1 MSREL
6 VPSSPAAAAIAAVQA
21 NAGMTSG
28 APGPGATPPR
38 PPRWPRYRA
47 ALLRY
52 RWIILAF
59 GVAGGAVGVALTRL
73 VPASYVVTARLWIAN
88 AAERADSTGPIRRN
102 PVLPATAWG
111 NLLTSYAVLD
121 RVAERLG
128 LYLQP
133 KREAERPFFKDFAVT
148 PQYLP
153 GPYELTVGNDG
164 RWTLERDG
172 RVVEAGAL
180 GDSIGRTV
188 GLRWAPADL
197 ARGSTLEFSLASV
210 REAASML
217 RERLQ
222 LDFANERFVTL
233 TLTGTSPERD
243 AQILNA
249 LAAELTG
256 TATTLQGQS
265 DAELATL
272 LGRQVAEAERALRAS
287 EQALAGFRSG
297 AITMPTAGSLAEA
310 QRDPTVGAFFVQRLQ
325 LDSVRNE
332 RTRVENAIATLA
344 ASGSA
349 GSAQLLTIP
358 SVREAPEVRA
368 LAAQLAAAEDSAQAL
383 RRTFTEEYAPLR
395 DLRATIQRLTT
406 EAIPAAAGNVVA
418 RLRARERE
426 LDAQLARST
435 GTLRGIP
442 ARAQREQELA
452 RDVEVKQGLYTA
464 LQRRYESAQM
474 AQASTVAPMTLLDR
488 AVAPLKPTRNT
499 APFLIAASLLGGL
512 AAGIGLALL
521 LDRRDPRV
529 RYPEHVTQ
537 LGLPILGAVP
547 KMKASLAAM
556 DTDPVEAAKAFEA
569 FRELRVALRHA
580 QREPGPLQVT
590 VTSPGGGEGKSLLS
604 SNLAL
609 AFAEAGYRTLLI
621 DGDTRRGQLNTTFG
635 VEAAPGLTDF
645 LAGDATPDQIA
656 RRGTHEKLLVIPAG
670 TRLDNGPE
678 LLMSE
683 SLQRLLSAVRPLL
696 DVIIVDAP
704 PLGAG
709 ADAMVLGTTTRNV
722 LMVLRAGVTD
732 RQMAAAKLDVLDRLP
747 VRVVGAVLNDVKP
760 EGAFR
765 YYAYL
770 DGYATT
776 GVPHVPVTPKVVGV
790 R

>member
-59 GVAGGAVGVALTRL
+59 GVAGGALGVALTRL

-180 GDSIGRTV
+180 GDSTGRTV

-256 TATTLQGQS
+256 TAT
-265 DAELATL
+265 
-272 LGRQVAEAERALRAS
+272 
-287 EQALAGFRSG
+287 
-297 AITMPTAGSLAEA
+297 
-310 QRDPTVGAFFVQRLQ
+310 
-325 LDSVRNE
+325 
-332 RTRVENAIATLA
+332 
-344 ASGSA
+344 
-349 GSAQLLTIP
+349 
-358 SVREAPEVRA
+358 
-368 LAAQLAAAEDSAQAL
+368 
-383 RRTFTEEYAPLR
+383 
-395 DLRATIQRLTT
+395 
-406 EAIPAAAGNVVA
+406 
-418 RLRARERE
+418 
-426 LDAQLARST
+426 
-435 GTLRGIP
+435 
-442 ARAQREQELA
+442 
-452 RDVEVKQGLYTA
+452 
-464 LQRRYESAQM
+464 
-474 AQASTVAPMTLLDR
+474 
-488 AVAPLKPTRNT
+488 
-499 APFLIAASLLGGL
+499 
-512 AAGIGLALL
+512 
-521 LDRRDPRV
+521 
-529 RYPEHVTQ
+529 
-537 LGLPILGAVP
+537 
-547 KMKASLAAM
+547 
-556 DTDPVEAAKAFEA
+556 
-569 FRELRVALRHA
+569 
-580 QREPGPLQVT
+580 
-590 VTSPGGGEGKSLLS
+590 
-604 SNLAL
+604 
-609 AFAEAGYRTLLI
+609 
-621 DGDTRRGQLNTTFG
+621 
-635 VEAAPGLTDF
+635 
-645 LAGDATPDQIA
+645 
-656 RRGTHEKLLVIPAG
+656 
-670 TRLDNGPE
+670 
-678 LLMSE
+678 
-683 SLQRLLSAVRPLL
+683 
-696 DVIIVDAP
+696 
-704 PLGAG
+704 
-709 ADAMVLGTTTRNV
+709 
-722 LMVLRAGVTD
+722 
-732 RQMAAAKLDVLDRLP
+732 
-747 VRVVGAVLNDVKP
+747 
-760 EGAFR
+760 
-765 YYAYL
+765 
-770 DGYATT
+770 
-776 GVPHVPVTPKVVGV
+776 
-790 R
+790 